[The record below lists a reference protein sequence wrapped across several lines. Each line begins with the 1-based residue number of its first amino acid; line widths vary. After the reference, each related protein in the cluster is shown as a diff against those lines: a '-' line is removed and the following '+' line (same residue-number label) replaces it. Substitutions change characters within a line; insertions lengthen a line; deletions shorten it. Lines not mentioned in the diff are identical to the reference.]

1 MQLIENVSETTGLG
15 LGVHVTVNPKDAQS
29 YFVTDGQKDIAACFD
44 RTTSRVKA
52 ALRFDWEPNVRKLR
66 EAWIKGG
73 TLTIKK
79 IYPDPSDR
87 PVRLPRHQGQQD
99 RLGNGAD
106 GRAVRRGRLAAR
118 RRSRSR

>member
-44 RTTSRVKA
+44 RTTSKVKA
-52 ALRFDWEPNVRKLR
+52 ALRFDWTPNVAELR
-66 EAWIKGG
+66 DAWMKGG

-79 IYPDPSDR
+79 IYPDAKTGLYDYR
-87 PVRLPRHQGQQD
+87 GTK
-99 RLGNGAD
+99 GNKIDWEMVPMGELFVEE
-106 GRAVRRGRLAAR
+106 GSTAR
-118 RRSRSR
+118 RQPARR